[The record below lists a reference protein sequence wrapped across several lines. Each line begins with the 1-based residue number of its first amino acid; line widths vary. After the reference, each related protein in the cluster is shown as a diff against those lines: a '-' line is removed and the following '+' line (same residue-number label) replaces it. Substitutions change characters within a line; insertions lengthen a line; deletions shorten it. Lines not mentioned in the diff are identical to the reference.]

1 MLNKVSVLTWYYVLY
16 VYRSVSTPDKRIYNG
31 PLDRSLRLFVRT
43 AHFAHSAFLLDRSV
57 HGLAQSLM
65 ELLQLMLSS
74 CCPQWK
80 HAPCTRTMLCS
91 NNAHERDRFH
101 VPVPVSIVK
110 MNAYDYNSAYD
121 YKDKCC
127 QMTELPQ
134 YWPGAVQAWA
144 LFSQWTK
151 QNR

>member
-1 MLNKVSVLTWYYVLY
+1 MLCWIKYLY
-16 VYRSVSTPDKRIYNG
+16 W
-31 PLDRSLRLFVRT
+31 LDIMYCMSIGL
-43 AHFAHSAFLLDRSV
+43 FLLQTNAFIMGHLITRSIYSFAPLTLLTQ
-57 HGLAQSLM
+57 HFCLIAQFMGSLNP
-65 ELLQLMLSS
+65 LWNCCNS

-101 VPVPVSIVK
+101 VPVPVAIVK